1 MFGLGQGGRAR
12 KAEFMSYANTVETSH
27 KASTETNPRCHD
39 TVGDPALRTVGQIVS
54 PPRNNL
60 HNRQLGMAGEEVAA
74 ESLKAAGYVIVDRN
88 WRCRAGEVDIVALS
102 PEGVLGFVEVKTRSN
117 HRHGLPIEAI
127 TMKKLARMR
136 RVMGAWL
143 AQRDI
148 VPVHRAV
155 SLDLCSV
162 DWDGHGEP
170 VVKHLQ
176 GLK

>member
-1 MFGLGQGGRAR
+1 
-12 KAEFMSYANTVETSH
+12 MSYANTVENSH
-27 KASTETNPRCHD
+27 KASAGTDARRRCKAGSTARRAAGPDASKPR
-39 TVGDPALRTVGQIVS
+39 
-54 PPRNNL
+54 NL

-117 HRHGLPIEAI
+117 HRHGMPIEAI

-136 RVMGAWL
+136 RVMGSWL
-143 AQRDI
+143 AQREI
-148 VPVHRAV
+148 VPAHRAV

-162 DWDGHGEP
+162 DWDGRGEP
-170 VVKHLQ
+170 MVKHLQ

>member
-1 MFGLGQGGRAR
+1 
-12 KAEFMSYANTVETSH
+12 
-27 KASTETNPRCHD
+27 
-39 TVGDPALRTVGQIVS
+39 
-54 PPRNNL
+54 
-60 HNRQLGMAGEEVAA
+60 MAGEEVAA
-74 ESLKAAGYVIVDRN
+74 ESLKAEGYVIVDRN

-102 PEGVLGFVEVKTRSN
+102 PEGVLGFIEVKTRSN
-117 HRHGLPIEAI
+117 HRHGMPIEAI

-136 RVMGAWL
+136 RVMGSWL

-148 VPVHRAV
+148 VPAHRAV

>member
-1 MFGLGQGGRAR
+1 
-12 KAEFMSYANTVETSH
+12 MSYANTVETSH
-27 KASTETNPRCHD
+27 KASAGMDARRCCKA
-39 TVGDPALRTVGQIVS
+39 GSPALRTAGQNAS
-54 PPRNNL
+54 QPRNL

-117 HRHGLPIEAI
+117 HRHGMPIEAI

-136 RVMGAWL
+136 RVMGSWL

-148 VPVHRAV
+148 VPAHRAV

-162 DWDGHGEP
+162 DWDGRGEP

>member
-1 MFGLGQGGRAR
+1 MDQ
-12 KAEFMSYANTVETSH
+12 AESMSYANTVETSH
-27 KASTETNPRCHD
+27 EASTEADSRHCRTA
-39 TVGDPALRTVGQIVS
+39 VGTTLRTARQKSRRPGK
-54 PPRNNL
+54 NL
-60 HNRQLGMAGEEVAA
+60 HNRQLGMAGEQVAA
-74 ESLKAAGYVIVDRN
+74 DSLKAAGYVIVDRN

-117 HRHGLPIEAI
+117 HRHGMPIEAI

-148 VPVHRAV
+148 VPAHRGV

>member
-1 MFGLGQGGRAR
+1 
-12 KAEFMSYANTVETSH
+12 MSYANTVETSH
-27 KASTETNPRCHD
+27 KASAGTDARCRCKSGD
-39 TVGDPALRTVGQIVS
+39 TALRTAGPDAS
-54 PPRNNL
+54 KPRNL

-117 HRHGLPIEAI
+117 HRHGMPIEAI

-136 RVMGAWL
+136 RVMGSWL

-148 VPVHRAV
+148 VPAHRAV

>member
-1 MFGLGQGGRAR
+1 
-12 KAEFMSYANTVETSH
+12 MSYANTVETSH
-27 KASTETNPRCHD
+27 KVTTGTDAACGCTAGN
-39 TVGDPALRTVGQIVS
+39 PALRTAEQNASNPGK
-54 PPRNNL
+54 NL

-74 ESLKAAGYVIVDRN
+74 ESLKAEGYVIVDRN

-102 PEGVLGFVEVKTRSN
+102 PEGVLGFIEVKTRSN
-117 HRHGLPIEAI
+117 HRHGMPIEAI

-136 RVMGAWL
+136 RVMGSWL

-148 VPVHRAV
+148 VPAHRAV

>member
-1 MFGLGQGGRAR
+1 
-12 KAEFMSYANTVETSH
+12 MSYANTVETSH
-27 KASTETNPRCHD
+27 KVTTGTDARCRCKA
-39 TVGDPALRTVGQIVS
+39 GDPAPRTAGHDAPQS
-54 PPRNNL
+54 GKNL
-60 HNRQLGMAGEEVAA
+60 HNRQLGMAGEEVAVK
-74 ESLKAAGYVIVDRN
+74 SLKAEGYVIVDRN

-102 PEGVLGFVEVKTRSN
+102 PEGVLGFIEVKTRSN
-117 HRHGLPIEAI
+117 HRHGMPIEAI

-136 RVMGAWL
+136 RVMGSWL

-148 VPVHRAV
+148 VPAHRAV

-162 DWDGHGEP
+162 DWDGRGEP

>member
-1 MFGLGQGGRAR
+1 
-12 KAEFMSYANTVETSH
+12 MSYANTVENSH
-27 KASTETNPRCHD
+27 KASAGTDARCCCKAGGTALQTAGPDASKPR
-39 TVGDPALRTVGQIVS
+39 
-54 PPRNNL
+54 NL

-117 HRHGLPIEAI
+117 HRHGTPIEAI

-136 RVMGAWL
+136 RVMGSWL

-148 VPVHRAV
+148 VPAHRAV

-162 DWDGHGEP
+162 DWDGRGEP

>member
-1 MFGLGQGGRAR
+1 
-12 KAEFMSYANTVETSH
+12 MSYANTVETSH
-27 KASTETNPRCHD
+27 KASAGTDARRRCKA
-39 TVGDPALRTVGQIVS
+39 GSPALRAAGS
-54 PPRNNL
+54 DASKPRNL

-117 HRHGLPIEAI
+117 HRHGMPIEAI

-136 RVMGAWL
+136 RVMGSWL

-148 VPVHRAV
+148 VPAHRAI

-170 VVKHLQ
+170 VVIHLQ

>member
-1 MFGLGQGGRAR
+1 
-12 KAEFMSYANTVETSH
+12 MSYANTVETSH
-27 KASTETNPRCHD
+27 KVTTGTDARCRCKA
-39 TVGDPALRTVGQIVS
+39 GDPALRTVGPDAPQ
-54 PPRNNL
+54 PGKNL
-60 HNRQLGMAGEEVAA
+60 HNRRLGMAGEEVAA

-102 PEGVLGFVEVKTRSN
+102 PEGVLGFIEVKTRSN
-117 HRHGLPIEAI
+117 HRHGMPIEAI

-136 RVMGAWL
+136 RVMGSWL
-143 AQRDI
+143 AQRDV
-148 VPVHRAV
+148 VPAHRAV

-162 DWDGHGEP
+162 DWDGRGEP

>member
-1 MFGLGQGGRAR
+1 
-12 KAEFMSYANTVETSH
+12 MSYANTVETSH
-27 KASTETNPRCHD
+27 KASAGTDARCRCKAGS
-39 TVGDPALRTVGQIVS
+39 TALRAAEPDAPQPGK
-54 PPRNNL
+54 NL

-117 HRHGLPIEAI
+117 HRHGMPIEAI

-143 AQRDI
+143 AQRDT
-148 VPVHRAV
+148 VPAHRAV

-162 DWDGHGEP
+162 DWDGRGEP
-170 VVKHLQ
+170 VVKHLR

>member
-1 MFGLGQGGRAR
+1 
-12 KAEFMSYANTVETSH
+12 MSYANTVETSH
-27 KASTETNPRCHD
+27 KASARTDARRRCKAGS
-39 TVGDPALRTVGQIVS
+39 TALRAAVTDAS
-54 PPRNNL
+54 KPRNL

-117 HRHGLPIEAI
+117 HRHGMPIEAI

-136 RVMGAWL
+136 RVMGSWL

-148 VPVHRAV
+148 VPAHRAV

-162 DWDGHGEP
+162 DWDGRGEP

>member
-1 MFGLGQGGRAR
+1 MARAR
-12 KAEFMSYANTVETSH
+12 EAESMSYANTVETSH
-27 KASTETNPRCHD
+27 KVTTGTDAACGCTAGN
-39 TVGDPALRTVGQIVS
+39 PALRTAGQNAS
-54 PPRNNL
+54 NPGKNL

-74 ESLKAAGYVIVDRN
+74 ESLKAEGYVIVDRN

-102 PEGVLGFVEVKTRSN
+102 PEGVLGF
-117 HRHGLPIEAI
+117 IEAI

-136 RVMGAWL
+136 RVMGSWL

-148 VPVHRAV
+148 VPAHRAV

-170 VVKHLQ
+170 VVKHPQ